1 MGPHAQVEQ
10 RRCRPS
16 RCARK
21 RTLQL
26 GRAPGTALKGSATP
40 SAHSQKGAQ
49 PGRRD
54 QHQPNDRGTDI
65 GSNERDSHSDEEQR
79 RETAR
84 DRHRH
89 RHQESL
95 VRYQRTYSVKSVHTA
110 TAVIQADSP
119 A

>member
-1 MGPHAQVEQ
+1 MKLRLWPRSLLGQMLLSVAGALLIAQGI
-10 RRCRPS
+10 S
-16 RCARK
+16 GA
-21 RTLQL
+21 LL
-26 GRAPGTALKGSATP
+26 WRA
-40 SAHSQKGAQ
+40 
-49 PGRRD
+49 
-54 QHQPNDRGTDI
+54 
-65 GSNERDSHSDEEQR
+65 EEQR